1 MTQTDLDRLLAR
13 AKNVKMTPEAR
24 ERQRRSFAYGNT
36 HAENEKITPHDHRS
50 RSRETLKWWTEGLRP
65 IPRASGI

>member
-36 HAENEKITPHDHRS
+36 HAENEKITRTTIDHAAERLS
-50 RSRETLKWWTEGLRP
+50 NGGPKD
-65 IPRASGI
+65 